1 MIKIITK
8 YDDNSSLDFLA
19 TQCKYEITL
28 SVMEDGSITSALC
41 DGENPGEQA
50 RDIIDNYKLLRD
62 NELPFPTTLAW
73 IYHTLGYV
81 FPNSIGV

>member
-1 MIKIITK
+1 MITIISA
-8 YDDNSSLDFLA
+8 YNDDSSLDFLA

-50 RDIIDNYKLLRD
+50 RDIIDQYKLLQDD
-62 NELPFPTTLAW
+62 NIPFPTTLAW
-73 IYHTLGYV
+73 IYNTLGYV

>member
-19 TQCKYEITL
+19 TECHYEVTL
-28 SVMEDGSITSALC
+28 SANNDGSVNSAIC
-41 DGENPGEQA
+41 DGENPGQQA
-50 RDIIDNYKLLRD
+50 RDVIDQYKLLQDD
-62 NELPFPTTLAW
+62 NIPFPTTLAW
-73 IYHTLGYV
+73 FYHKLGYV

>member
-1 MIKIITK
+1 MITIISA
-8 YDDNSSLDFLA
+8 YNDDSSLDFLA

-28 SVMEDGSITSALC
+28 SVMDDGSITTALC

-62 NELPFPTTLAW
+62 NELPFPTITSL
-73 IYHTLGYV
+73 IYKLRIILSPY
-81 FPNSIGV
+81 

>member
-1 MIKIITK
+1 MITIISA
-8 YDDNSSLDFLA
+8 YNDDSSLDFLA

-50 RDIIDNYKLLRD
+50 RDIIDQYKLLQDD
-62 NELPFPTTLAW
+62 NIPFPTTLAW

>member
-1 MIKIITK
+1 MITIISA
-8 YDDNSSLDFLA
+8 YNDDSSLDFLA

-28 SVMEDGSITSALC
+28 SVMDDGSITTALC

-62 NELPFPTTLAW
+62 NEPPFPTTLAW

-81 FPNSIGV
+81 FPNSIGI

>member
-19 TQCKYEITL
+19 TECHYEITL

-62 NELPFPTTLAW
+62 NEPPFPTILLL
-73 IYHTLGYV
+73 IYELRRKFLPYY
-81 FPNSIGV
+81 IGA

>member
-1 MIKIITK
+1 MITIISA
-8 YDDNSSLDFLA
+8 YNDDSSLDFLA

-28 SVMEDGSITSALC
+28 YVMEDGSITSALC

-50 RDIIDNYKLLRD
+50 RDIIDQYKLLQDD
-62 NELPFPTTLAW
+62 NIPFPTTLAW